1 VNRPEIAVAIGGPTN
16 EDALRAYD
24 AIAGRAGVVELR
36 VDLFSESAKLQQ
48 LIAERPCPV
57 VVTCRA
63 SIEGGSFSGSEAQR
77 LDILREA
84 AALGADL
91 IDVERF
97 AFADIG
103 DVSPTRVIVSQHDF
117 NTMPADLLERAQ
129 GIHASGADVVK
140 VAGMASDVADI
151 LPVVDVLQSASVP
164 TIAMAMGTAGVA
176 SRIIALRYPRCV
188 LTYASLDGGDGTA
201 PGQISLGD
209 MHSIY
214 HAKSIDASTRFFGLV
229 APSLDLS
236 LIETYNTLLARH
248 QINAVCIPLPTSDPS
263 IEFLRALIP
272 HGFAGFHVHGPG
284 QESLRRH
291 LTATDD
297 INSLSVVN
305 GQLLGGQV
313 SSPGDQVEHWLAQ
326 VA

>member
-1 VNRPEIAVAIGGPTN
+1 MNRPEIAVAIGGPTT

-24 AIAGRAGVVELR
+24 AIAGRAGIVELR

-63 SIEGGSFSGSEAQR
+63 SIEGGSFRGSEVQR
-77 LDILREA
+77 LEILREA
-84 AALGADL
+84 AALGAEL

-103 DVSPTRVIVSQHDF
+103 DVSPARVIVSQHDF
-117 NTMPADLLERAQ
+117 NAMPSDLLERAQ
-129 GIHASGADVVK
+129 CIREAGADVVK
-140 VAGMASDVADI
+140 VAGMASDVVDI
-151 LPVVDVLQSASVP
+151 LPVLDVLQSASGP
-164 TIAMAMGTAGVA
+164 TIAMAMSPAGVA

-188 LTYASLDGGDGTA
+188 LTYASLDDDYGTA
-201 PGQISLGD
+201 PGQISIGD
-209 MHSIY
+209 MHGIY

-229 APSLDLS
+229 TPSLDSS
-236 LIETYNTLLARH
+236 LIETFNTLLARH
-248 QINAVCIPLPTSDPS
+248 EINAVCIPLPTSDPG
-263 IEFLRALIP
+263 IELLRALIP

-284 QESLRRH
+284 QETLRRH

-305 GQLLGGQV
+305 GQLISGHV
-313 SSPGDQVEHWLAQ
+313 SSPEDQIKHWLAQ
-326 VA
+326 